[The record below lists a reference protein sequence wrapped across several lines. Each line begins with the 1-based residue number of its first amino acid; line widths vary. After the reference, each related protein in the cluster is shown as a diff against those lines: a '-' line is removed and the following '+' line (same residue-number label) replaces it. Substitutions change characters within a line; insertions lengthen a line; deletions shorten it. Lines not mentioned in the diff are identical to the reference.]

1 MNTRMDKY
9 REEREMIN
17 SNDIPKRSDKN
28 KELYR
33 QVYNAYDEFENLIVP
48 SNVKEIDL
56 DDLKKEVTNRSD
68 YHRMKEYH
76 EITSDGIS
84 DNNKII
90 RKERV
95 KEQQRQENEIYDIKE
110 LLNKAV
116 SEKGDIV
123 NTIEDNTHEDYL
135 KKLKLDNID
144 RDIVNDGKITN
155 IELIKDMYDDQVKEF
170 NEEIENSQDNEE
182 LMETA
187 NLSLE
192 ILSDLKSD
200 NEGTRVSAP
209 IKEDELPDSIKK
221 QDTFYSSTY
230 KFNKKDFLD
239 KEDNVEEDF
248 YDNEMNDKGNGKFF
262 LKILLLLFGL
272 SLIIVIGIYIY
283 NYFNE

>member
-9 REEREMIN
+9 REEREMVN

-56 DDLKKEVTNRSD
+56 GDLKKEVTNRSD

-248 YDNEMNDKGNGKFF
+248 YDNEMSDKGNGKFF

>member
-135 KKLKLDNID
+135 KKLKLDNVD
-144 RDIVNDGKITN
+144 RNIVNDGKITN

-209 IKEDELPDSIKK
+209 IKEEELPDSIKK

-248 YDNEMNDKGNGKFF
+248 YDNEMSDKGNGKFF

-283 NYFNE
+283 NYFNK